1 MQVQTKF
8 FLDGVEQTTQYG
20 AGYTGAGFWLII
32 DLQME
37 GSSGSLGPTSGE
49 HHSHT
54 RLFWKRDADF
64 GWADTTFSIRNLEVT
79 SYNP

>member
-37 GSSGSLGPTSGE
+37 GSSGSPGPTSGKLCC
-49 HHSHT
+49 
-54 RLFWKRDADF
+54 R
-64 GWADTTFSIRNLEVT
+64 
-79 SYNP
+79 